1 MTKLET
7 PYDACILKA
16 AKDRE
21 KILNEKFQVERAKK
35 EKQMAI
41 ATEFVIDLLASE
53 KIASEDT
60 EEYRFMN
67 KNYIWNKIRD
77 FHYEHRPLNRMSRK
91 ESVTAKFL
99 NYKGKY
105 ISGVTFKHFKLD
117 DLETILDV
125 LRKGLR
131 KDGSERIQFVETK
144 PKDLG
149 NTVGTQADYKY
160 RYKMTKPVSVIKTA
174 QSTGLKG
181 KRLAQATKPA
191 TAPEATPVVQPTS
204 GAGTG
209 ASAKEQ
215 AQDAQKVQAS
225 EKTAEP
231 AKASEMS
238 QGQA

>member
-16 AKDRE
+16 AEDRE
-21 KILNEKFQVERAKK
+21 KILNEKFQIERAKK

-53 KIASEDT
+53 IDDT

-67 KNYIWNKIRD
+67 KNYIWNKISD

-91 ESVTAKFL
+91 KSVTAKFTS
-99 NYKGKY
+99 YKRKY
-105 ISGVTFKHFKLD
+105 ISGVTFKHFNFT
-117 DLETILDV
+117 DLQTILDV
-125 LRKGLR
+125 LRDGLR
-131 KDGSERIQFVETK
+131 EDGSEKIPFVETR
-144 PKDLG
+144 PKNVG
-149 NTVGTQADYKY
+149 NTDGTQADYEY

-191 TAPEATPVVQPTS
+191 TAPEATPVVEPTS
-204 GAGTG
+204 GAETG

-238 QGQA
+238 QG

>member
-1 MTKLET
+1 MTGIET
-7 PYDACILKA
+7 EKTIFKA
-16 AKDRE
+16 ATDRNNNLHE
-21 KILNEKFQVERAKK
+21 EFKIERAKK
-35 EKQMAI
+35 EKQMAV

-53 KIASEDT
+53 KNVIDQK

-67 KNYIWNKIRD
+67 KNYIWNKISD

-91 ESVTAKFL
+91 ESVTTKFG
-99 NYKGKY
+99 NSKRKY
-105 ISGVTFKHFKLD
+105 ISGATFKHFTFD
-117 DLETILDV
+117 DLQTILDV
-125 LRKGLR
+125 LREGLR
-131 KDGSERIQFVETK
+131 EDGSERIQFVETK
-144 PKDLG
+144 PKNLG
-149 NTVGTQADYKY
+149 NTDGTQADYEY